1 MSDKRGVSD
10 RPHSSAARMQ
20 VINLPGPRATGP
32 QSMPKTPLTVMF
44 SSKDDSMLPKELK
57 KLSRSEKI
65 LLVQNL
71 WDDIAVGSAI
81 TAEERQYV
89 AQRLEDLST
98 DDQPLVAWDNLS
110 VEVRGG
116 SRRSGRC

>member
-1 MSDKRGVSD
+1 
-10 RPHSSAARMQ
+10 MQ
-20 VINLPGPRATGP
+20 KG
-32 QSMPKTPLTVMF
+32 PLTVI
-44 SSKDDSMLPKELK
+44 SAGKDGSMLPKELK

-65 LLVQNL
+65 LLVQDL

-89 AQRLEDLST
+89 EQRLDDLST
-98 DDQPLVAWDNLS
+98 EDQPLVAWDDLS